1 MFQQS
6 IQKYPQLLN
15 FLLTDGREKGL
26 QNSKHFQKS
35 LIFIENP
42 LYIYIIP
49 GKNSKNDGIQDFR
62 ANFRVVFSRGAS
74 LVVLYIF
81 LQSGAYT

>member
-1 MFQQS
+1 MDYINEGYEQDPVMAAGMH
-6 IQKYPQLLN
+6 YP
-15 FLLTDGREKGL
+15 
-26 QNSKHFQKS
+26 NSVY
-35 LIFIENP
+35 I
-42 LYIYIIP
+42 YIYIIP

>member
-1 MFQQS
+1 MYVY
-6 IQKYPQLLN
+6 I
-15 FLLTDGREKGL
+15 
-26 QNSKHFQKS
+26 
-35 LIFIENP
+35 
-42 LYIYIIP
+42 YIYIIP

-74 LVVLYIF
+74 LVALYIF